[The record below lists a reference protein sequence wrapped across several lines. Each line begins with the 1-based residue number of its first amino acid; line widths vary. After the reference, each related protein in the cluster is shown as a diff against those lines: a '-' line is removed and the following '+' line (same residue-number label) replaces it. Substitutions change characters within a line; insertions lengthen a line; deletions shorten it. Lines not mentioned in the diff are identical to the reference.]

1 MSNLNEMNPAQ
12 LAERLKGEQK
22 PFLLDVRNPYE
33 VEIASIPGTDLVIP
47 LDQLSERIA
56 ELDKQA
62 EMVVYCRSGAR
73 SGQAVAFL
81 RHHGFSHVTNLN
93 GGVLRWADDVE
104 PSMTKY

>member
-1 MSNLNEMNPAQ
+1 MSNLNEITPAQ

-62 EMVVYCRSGAR
+62 ELVVYCRSGAR

-81 RHHGFSHVTNLN
+81 RHHGFNNVTNLN
-93 GGVLRWADDVE
+93 GGVLRWADDVD

>member
-1 MSNLNEMNPAQ
+1 MSEMTPAQ

-33 VEIASIPGTDLVIP
+33 VSIASIPGTNLLIP
-47 LDQLSERIA
+47 LDQLSDRIG
-56 ELDKQA
+56 ELDKAA

-81 RHHGFSHVTNLN
+81 RHHGFSNVTNLA
-93 GGVLRWADDVE
+93 GGVLRWADDVD
-104 PSMTKY
+104 PSMAKY